1 MKMIDKCIFYRDSIE
16 DVVIEIKKISLK
28 KAGQVSE
35 VPAKIVKQKADIFAG
50 LYLHVLSRMC

>member
-28 KAGQVSE
+28 KAGQASE
-35 VPAKIVKQKADIFAG
+35 VPEKNSETKG
-50 LYLHVLSRMC
+50 